1 MYLCP
6 SYWNKEGLNQRI
18 KIKVY
23 KHDVLCFVCTL
34 QPKYQGAHVRETLQ
48 GVTSFSQVPHVLILI
63 DFLLWDSYLS
73 VTLSVAAAVLVTST
87 NFMKSSSLGKISSCT
102 MPLIFTSSAR
112 GRQTKTLRNGHGDA
126 GAHWEGSGWGW
137 VYQWIHVKEW
147 VFLRQDSF
155 CSLSHGE
162 QESNNVVSYGGQSWV
177 TSSAP
182 LRSACPCS
190 CSQVLHEKPPGS
202 GRV

>member
-63 DFLLWDSYLS
+63 DFLL
-73 VTLSVAAAVLVTST
+73 
-87 NFMKSSSLGKISSCT
+87 
-102 MPLIFTSSAR
+102 
-112 GRQTKTLRNGHGDA
+112 
-126 GAHWEGSGWGW
+126 
-137 VYQWIHVKEW
+137 
-147 VFLRQDSF
+147 
-155 CSLSHGE
+155 
-162 QESNNVVSYGGQSWV
+162 
-177 TSSAP
+177 
-182 LRSACPCS
+182 
-190 CSQVLHEKPPGS
+190 
-202 GRV
+202 